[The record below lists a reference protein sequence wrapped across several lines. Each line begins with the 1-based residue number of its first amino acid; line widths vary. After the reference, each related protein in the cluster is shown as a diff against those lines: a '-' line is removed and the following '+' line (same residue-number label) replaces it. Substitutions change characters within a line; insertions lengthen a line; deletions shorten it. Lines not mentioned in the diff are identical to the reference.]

1 MMFSL
6 PSDTGK
12 KIVMKS
18 QRWIQTKQFLERR
31 VDFTKVLLKKKRRRK
46 EKERKKEK
54 SIVCFSQKNIVR
66 I

>member
-1 MMFSL
+1 MFSL

-31 VDFTKVLLKKKRRRK
+31 VDFTKVLLKKKKKKKRKGK
-46 EKERKKEK
+46 EKREEY
-54 SIVCFSQKNIVR
+54 SVF
-66 I
+66 